1 MEVVENSTPNTA
13 RSVDEDSPFRELIEN
28 LPMVT
33 YVDLPGL
40 GGKTLYASPQLEEM
54 LGYPLQ
60 AWLDD
65 PFFLFQVLH
74 PEDHDRM
81 LDARGGSADDRDS
94 THIFRVISRTGRVF
108 TVQSERVVI
117 RDEAGEAERVLGFWI
132 DISERVRLEREL
144 RQTHK
149 MEAIGRLAGGI
160 AHDFN
165 NVLLALRGYG
175 ELALER
181 LARNEPGAADDVR
194 EILEAVDH
202 ASELTRQLLS
212 FSKNQVSNP
221 VVLDLRDVV
230 EDTAKLLAR
239 LIGEDV
245 VLSTTLS
252 DTPVLVEADRVGL
265 QRVLTNLSVN
275 ARDAMPN
282 GGTLG
287 IEVREDPTEPG
298 WALLTVSDTGFG
310 MDCDTLARAFE
321 PFFTTKG
328 ERGTG
333 VGLATVHGIVSGAGG
348 RIEVM
353 SNPGEGTRFEVLLP
367 LARRVLTHQPAEPSA
382 PTVDPAVILLVE
394 DDDAVRGVVA
404 RILAGHGHTVLQADG
419 SEAAASLAARRHPR
433 IELLL
438 TDVVLRGS
446 NGKETAKR
454 IRELVPDT
462 PVLFMSGYT
471 EDVAVRHVELEAGMA
486 FIGKPFTGDE
496 LALRLSQLLERRN
509 AQAA

>member
-1 MEVVENSTPNTA
+1 MYIVEDSIPNAA
-13 RSVDEDSPFRELIEN
+13 RSVGEDSHFRELIEN

-60 AWLDD
+60 SWFDD

-74 PEDHDRM
+74 PDDQDWM
-81 LDARGGSADDRDS
+81 LDARGGRADDRDS
-94 THIFRVISRTGRVF
+94 TLIFRVVSRMGRVF
-108 TVQSERVVI
+108 TVQSERVI
-117 RDEAGEAERVLGFWI
+117 LRDEAGEAERVLGFWI
-132 DISERVRLEREL
+132 DISERVRLEHEL
-144 RQTHK
+144 RLTQK
-149 MEAIGRLAGGI
+149 MEALGRLAGGI

-181 LARNEPGAADDVR
+181 LERNERGAADDVR
-194 EILEAVDH
+194 EILDAVDH

-230 EDTAKLLAR
+230 EDTTKLLAR
-239 LIGEDV
+239 LIAGDV
-245 VLSTTLS
+245 VLTTTLS
-252 DTPVLVEADRVGL
+252 ETPVLVEADRVGL
-265 QRVLTNLSVN
+265 QRVLTNLTVN

-282 GGTLG
+282 GGTLD
-287 IEVREDPTEPG
+287 IEVREDPSEPG
-298 WALLTVSDTGFG
+298 WALLRVSDTGVG
-310 MDCDTLARAFE
+310 MDSDMLARAFE

-328 ERGTG
+328 EHGTG
-333 VGLATVHGIVSGAGG
+333 VGLATVHGIVTGAGG
-348 RIEVM
+348 RIEVK
-353 SNPGEGTRFEVLLP
+353 SDPGEGTRFEISLP
-367 LARRVLTHQPAEPSA
+367 LARRVPTHQPVESSA
-382 PTVDPAVILLVE
+382 PAVDPAVILLVE

-404 RILAGHGHTVLQADG
+404 RMLAGHGHTVLQADG
-419 SEAAASLAARRHPR
+419 SEAAASLAARPHPHV
-433 IELLL
+433 ELLL
-438 TDVVLRGS
+438 TDVVLRGQ
-446 NGKETAKR
+446 NGRDTANR
-454 IRELVPDT
+454 VRELVPET

-486 FIGKPFTGDE
+486 FIEKPFTGEE
-496 LALRLSQLLERRN
+496 LALRVSQLLTRN

>member
-1 MEVVENSTPNTA
+1 MGTVYIVENSIPKAA
-13 RSVDEDSPFRELIEN
+13 RSVGENSHFRDLIEN

-60 AWLDD
+60 SWFDD

-74 PEDHDRM
+74 PDDQDWM
-81 LDARGGSADDRDS
+81 LDARGGRADDRDS
-94 THIFRVISRTGRVF
+94 TLIFRVVSRTGRVF
-108 TVQSERVVI
+108 TVQSERVI
-117 RDEAGEAERVLGFWI
+117 LRDEAGEAERVLGFWI
-132 DISERVRLEREL
+132 DISERVRLEHEL
-144 RQTHK
+144 RLTHK
-149 MEAIGRLAGGI
+149 MEALGRLAGGI

-181 LARNEPGAADDVR
+181 LERNEPGAADDVR
-194 EILEAVDH
+194 EILDAVDH

-212 FSKNQVSNP
+212 FSKNRVSNP

-230 EDTAKLLAR
+230 DDTTKLLAR
-239 LIGEDV
+239 LIAGDV

-252 DTPVLVEADRVGL
+252 ETPVLVEADRVGL
-265 QRVLTNLSVN
+265 QRVLTNLTVN

-282 GGTLG
+282 GGTLA
-287 IEVREDPTEPG
+287 IEVREDPSEPG
-298 WALLTVSDTGFG
+298 WALLRVSDTGIG
-310 MDCDTLARAFE
+310 MDSDMLARAFE

-328 ERGTG
+328 EHGTG
-333 VGLATVHGIVSGAGG
+333 VGLATVHGIVTGAGG
-348 RIEVM
+348 RIEVT
-353 SNPGEGTRFEVLLP
+353 SDPGEGTTFEISFP
-367 LARRVLTHQPAEPSA
+367 LARRVERSLTTMDA
-382 PTVDPAVILLVE
+382 AVILLVE
-394 DDDAVRGVVA
+394 DDEAVRDVVA
-404 RILAGHGHTVLQADG
+404 RMLAALGHTVLQAEG
-419 SEAAASLAARRHPR
+419 SEAAASLAARPHPR
-433 IELLL
+433 VELLL
-438 TDVVLRGS
+438 TDVVLRGP
-446 NGKETAKR
+446 NGKDAAKR
-454 IRELVPDT
+454 IRELVPET

-486 FIGKPFTGDE
+486 FIAKPFTGEE
-496 LALRLSQLLERRN
+496 LALRVSELLETRD